1 MDRKSRA
8 IDWDAEAVAMSRHV
22 GTHMFSA
29 HRGAMPWRQ
38 TGISVVFGNDDYA
51 DDPRSKD
58 EVSKVKDWL
67 TERNIKMLGFGIDP
81 DDGYSWAML
90 VETSDIRMLNDL
102 VWSSWDDGQGSVS
115 QYQIAGSAIAE
126 YGIEP
131 DHSAN

>member
-1 MDRKSRA
+1 MGRKSRA
-8 IDWDAEAVAMSRHV
+8 IDWDEEAVAMARHV

-29 HRGAMPWRQ
+29 HRGAMAWRQ

-58 EVSKVKDWL
+58 EVTRVKDWL
-67 TERNIKMLGFGIDP
+67 NELNIKVLGFGIDP

-102 VWSSWDDGQGSVS
+102 VWSSWDDGQASAC
-115 QYQIAGSAIAE
+115 QYQIADPAIAE
-126 YGIEP
+126 HGLEP